1 MRLIWNGHACFA
13 VETAQGSLVFDPYQD
28 NYVPGLPVLRLTA
41 DQVLCTHQHRDH
53 GAREV
58 VTLTGST
65 PTFQVESLS
74 TWHDPEGGA
83 LRGENTMFILSA
95 EGMRLAHVGDL
106 GCMPTPEQLERL
118 QGVDV
123 LLVPVGGF
131 YTIDAQEAAQLVKA
145 LRPRIVVPMHYRSA
159 TFGYEVL
166 TTVEDYLA
174 LADNVIHYDT
184 NALEI
189 TPHTPAQTAVLR
201 CPE

>member
-1 MRLIWNGHACFA
+1 MRLIWNGHACFT

-74 TWHDPEGGA
+74 TWHDPEGGT

-145 LRPRIVVPMHYRSA
+145 VRPRIVVPMHYRSA

-166 TTVEDYLA
+166 ATVEDYLA
-174 LADNVIHYDT
+174 LADNVIRYDT